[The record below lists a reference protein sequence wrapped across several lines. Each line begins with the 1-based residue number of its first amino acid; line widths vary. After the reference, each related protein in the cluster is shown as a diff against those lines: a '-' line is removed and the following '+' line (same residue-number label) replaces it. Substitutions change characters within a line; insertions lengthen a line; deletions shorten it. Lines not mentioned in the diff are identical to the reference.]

1 MSLFVPKN
9 CIEHDFLIIKTNVL
23 RNDKLLIDGFYFH
36 DKYES
41 LAYVPYKQKP
51 VNFSKR
57 NPAFELYMHV
67 REALGR
73 FNANNY
79 RNKAQISKG
88 EVLLTIYENEDND
101 LSIDVLYWN
110 KNNRDYGKIGNW
122 VTMQLVD
129 IDTIEPKEYNYIV
142 RKLTDFWD
150 AYFESDNPYI
160 PYLQEQYLTNL

>member
-1 MSLFVPKN
+1 MQIT
-9 CIEHDFLIIKTNVL
+9 IEIK
-23 RNDKLLIDGFYFH
+23 R
-36 DKYES
+36 
-41 LAYVPYKQKP
+41 
-51 VNFSKR
+51 
-57 NPAFELYMHV
+57 
-67 REALGR
+67 
-73 FNANNY
+73 
-79 RNKAQISKG
+79 

>member
-1 MSLFVPKN
+1 MSFTIPKQSIAHN
-9 CIEHDFLIIKTNVL
+9 FLIFKTNVL
-23 RNDKLLIDGFYFH
+23 RNDRTLIDGFDFH
-36 DKYES
+36 SKYES

-51 VNFSKR
+51 VNFNKR

-67 REALGR
+67 RETLGR

-79 RNKAQISKG
+79 RDKARIGKG
-88 EVLLTIYENEDND
+88 EVLLAIYDNEDND
-101 LSIDVLYWN
+101 LSIDVLYWD

-122 VTMQLVD
+122 VTMKLVD

-160 PYLQEQYLTNL
+160 PHLQAEYLTNF